1 MVILMKNIKKILSY
15 TLLIVI
21 LLGLFF
27 YNDSISNFIIVNFIY
42 KREIVIKDANQY
54 QKKLDVSF
62 VKQSTDFEPE
72 NRQEL
77 LNILYTILNN
87 GWENF
92 TFYCGK
98 KYDACTDDMNTI
110 ISDKALVSNLNNLVS
125 PYNSYNQLHIDY
137 NNFGKITVAVDK
149 IYNKWQIT
157 QTEAEINRIM
167 GELITDNMDVETK
180 IKLFHDYIINN
191 TVYDS
196 VNADKI
202 KNNQKIDGSS
212 NSHTA
217 YGLLYNHISLC
228 GGYSDVMAIFL
239 DKIGV
244 PNIKVSN
251 DTHVWNLVYL
261 NNQWLHLDLTW
272 DDPVVNTNENL
283 LLHNYFLI
291 TNNDLQAKDNIYHKF
306 DTTIYPE
313 AQ

>member
-1 MVILMKNIKKILSY
+1 MKQIKKILSY
-15 TLLIVI
+15 LLMIIV
-21 LLGLFF
+21 LLGACF

-54 QKKLDVSF
+54 QKKLKVQY
-62 VKQSTDFEPE
+62 VQQTDNFEP
-72 NRQEL
+72 NNKQDL
-77 LNILYTILNN
+77 LNILYNILNN
-87 GWENF
+87 GWDNF

-98 KYDACTDDMNTI
+98 EYENCIDDMSSI
-110 ISDKALVSNLNNLVS
+110 ISDKTLVSNLNNFVS

-149 IYNKWQIT
+149 IYNKWQIR
-157 QTEAEINRIM
+157 QTEAEISRIM
-167 GELITDNMDVETK
+167 SAIITDDMTVEQK
-180 IKLFHDYIINN
+180 IKTFHDYIINN

-196 VNADKI
+196 KNADKI
-202 KNNQKIDGSS
+202 KQNQEIDQSS
-212 NSHTA
+212 NSHNA

-239 DKIGV
+239 DRIGIPNMKI
-244 PNIKVSN
+244 SN
-251 DTHVWNLVYL
+251 NTHVWNLVYL
-261 NNQWLHLDLTW
+261 NQQWLHLDLTW

-291 TNNDLQAKDNIYHKF
+291 TNAELQSKDTVYHKF

>member
-1 MVILMKNIKKILSY
+1 MKKNIKKILSY
-15 TLLIVI
+15 ALMCIVV
-21 LLGLFF
+21 LGVCF

-42 KREIVIKDANQY
+42 KREVVVKDSNQY
-54 QKKLDVSF
+54 KKDLEVQY
-62 VKQSTDFEPE
+62 VKQTTNFEPT
-72 NRQEL
+72 NRQDL

-87 GWENF
+87 GWDNF

-98 KYDACTDDMNTI
+98 EYDSCMDDMNTI
-110 ISDKALVSNLNNLVS
+110 ISDKALVSNLNNFVS

-157 QTEAEINRIM
+157 QTEQEINRIM
-167 GELITDNMDVETK
+167 SAIITNDMTAEQK
-180 IKLFHDYIINN
+180 IKAFHDYIINN

-196 VNADKI
+196 TNADKI
-202 KNNQKIDGSS
+202 KSNQEIDNAA
-212 NSHTA
+212 NSHNA
-217 YGLLYNHISLC
+217 YGLLYNHVSLC

-239 DKIGV
+239 DKIGI

-251 DTHVWNLVYL
+251 NTHVWNLVYL
-261 NNQWLHLDLTW
+261 NNQWYHLDLTW
-272 DDPVVNTNENL
+272 DDPVVDTHENL

-291 TNNDLQAKDNIYHKF
+291 TNNELQAKDSIYHKF
-306 DTTIYPE
+306 DITIYPE